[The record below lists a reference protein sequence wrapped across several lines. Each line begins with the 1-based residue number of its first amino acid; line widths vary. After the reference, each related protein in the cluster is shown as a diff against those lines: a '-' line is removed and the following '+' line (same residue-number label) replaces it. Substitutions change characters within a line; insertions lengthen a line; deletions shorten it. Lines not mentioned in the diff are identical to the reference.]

1 MPLNTHER
9 MRVKKGKSSL
19 STIKTVWSW
28 ETLKGCWGPSR
39 ESVDPTLKTAAPEK
53 LIYMPKE
60 TKKYKDVHYSIVC
73 NSKQQPYPNIGVMD
87 KWNIYIHLQ
96 CNFMQHVDIS
106 QHGEIAKAMSSK

>member
-1 MPLNTHER
+1 ML
-9 MRVKKGKSSL
+9 G
-19 STIKTVWSW
+19 TIKGV
-28 ETLKGCWGPSR
+28 CGPYFENCCSR
-39 ESVDPTLKTAAPEK
+39 EAH
-53 LIYMPKE
+53 IYAQGD
-60 TKKYKDVHYSIVC
+60 KKYKDVHYSIVC